1 VQDEQSVGSRLEV
14 RFEAM
19 VRAFSGD
26 LFRYALFLSR
36 DRSQA
41 EDLTQEAFLRAWR
54 SLSSLR
60 EESKAKSWL
69 FTTVRREYLRQFER
83 FQPPLDELDPE
94 RMPEPRGNE
103 AETMW
108 LRRLIERLP
117 MIYKEPL
124 MLQVIGGF
132 SGNEIAQMLDIP
144 RATVNTRL
152 FRARVH
158 LRQLLDGR
166 NLELRDDEASGG

>member
-1 VQDEQSVGSRLEV
+1 
-14 RFEAM
+14 
-19 VRAFSGD
+19 
-26 LFRYALFLSR
+26 
-36 DRSQA
+36 
-41 EDLTQEAFLRAWR
+41 
-54 SLSSLR
+54 
-60 EESKAKSWL
+60 
-69 FTTVRREYLRQFER
+69 
-83 FQPPLDELDPE
+83 
-94 RMPEPRGNE
+94 MPEPRGNE

-108 LRRLIERLP
+108 LRRLFEQLP

>member
-1 VQDEQSVGSRLEV
+1 MGSRLEV

-19 VRAFSGD
+19 VRAFSAD

-54 SLSSLR
+54 SLPNLR
-60 EESKAKSWL
+60 EESKARSWL

-94 RMPEPRGNE
+94 RMPEPGGNE

-108 LRRLIERLP
+108 LRRLIEQLP
-117 MIYKEPL
+117 VIYREPL
-124 MLQVIGGF
+124 MLQAIGGF

-152 FRARVH
+152 FRARAH
-158 LRQLLDGR
+158 LRQKLDGHESQ
-166 NLELRDDEASGG
+166 LSDDEANSG